1 MVMKMPKVP
10 GRMKAPGRVKV
21 DSSNCPLPETG
32 PIRIRRIQAGTG
44 RVLANKTLDVMVK
57 FAKESAHNPS
67 FRFWVGCALFPSG
80 ATTSEPETTRPLID
94 RIVAWVRT
102 HLRYIGDPATSEWV
116 QTPEIT
122 LAMRGG
128 DCDDLSVLIA
138 AMAHAVGIPARF
150 ISISKDGENFVH
162 VFPELWDGKTWI
174 NADVVGFA
182 NMNEYP
188 HYIIKPVV

>member
-1 MVMKMPKVP
+1 MKVP
-10 GRMKAPGRVKV
+10 GRMKV

-32 PIRIRRIQAGTG
+32 PIKIRRIQAGTG

-57 FAKESAHNPS
+57 FAKASAHNFS
-67 FRFWVGCALFPSG
+67 FRFWVSCALFFSNSS
-80 ATTSEPETTRPLID
+80 TSEPETTRPLID
-94 RIVAWVRT
+94 KIVTWVRT

-128 DCDDLSVLIA
+128 DCDDLSVLVA

-162 VFPELWDGKTWI
+162 VFPELWDGKAWI
-174 NADVVGFA
+174 NGDVVGFA
-182 NMNEYP
+182 NMSEYP
-188 HYIIKPVV
+188 KYLIKPVV